1 MYQTINTVS
10 TFRDEFRACGRA
22 DNFSYEALGL
32 LFDYFEAFEMDT
44 GEEIELDV
52 VSICCDFTED
62 SPENIRDQY
71 GIDTEG
77 MDEDEAI
84 AEVIATLEE
93 NGAYVGKTDGGTLIY
108 RNY

>member
-1 MYQTINTVS
+1 MYQTVNTAS
-10 TFRDEFRACGRA
+10 NFRDEFRACGRA
-22 DNFSYEALGL
+22 DQFSYEALGI
-32 LFDYFEAFEMDT
+32 LFDYLEAYEMDT

-52 VSICCDFTED
+52 VSICCDYSED
-62 SPENIRDQY
+62 TPENIAQSYD
-71 GIDTEG
+71 IDIGG

-93 NGAYVGKTDGGTLIY
+93 NAAYVGQTKTGTLIY

>member
-1 MYQTINTVS
+1 MYQTVNTVS

-52 VSICCDFTED
+52 VSICCDFSED

-71 GIDTEG
+71 GIDG
-77 MDEDEAI
+77 DDE
-84 AEVIATLEE
+84 AEVIATLED
-93 NGAYVGKTDGGTLIY
+93 NGAYVGRTSHGTLIY

>member
-22 DNFSYEALGL
+22 DQFSYEALGL
-32 LFDYFEAFEMDT
+32 LFDYLEAYEMDT
-44 GEEIELDV
+44 GEEVELDV
-52 VSICCDFTED
+52 VAICCDFTED

-71 GIDTEG
+71 GIEG
-77 MDEDEAI
+77 DDE
-84 AEVIATLEE
+84 AEVIATLED
-93 NGAYVGKTDGGTLIY
+93 NCAYVGKTNTGTIIY

>member
-1 MYQTINTVS
+1 MYQTVNTVS

-32 LFDYFEAFEMDT
+32 LFDYFEAYEMDT

-52 VSICCDFTED
+52 IAICCDFSED

-71 GIDTEG
+71 GIDG
-77 MDEDEAI
+77 DDET
-84 AEVIATLEE
+84 EVIATLED
-93 NGAYVGKTDGGTLIY
+93 NGAYVGRTSHGTIIY